1 MGGAERF
8 PNERLLEEWEEDHC
22 VGPAEPRLYFT
33 GFFSARRVL
42 GRSYLICMYA
52 RFRRLLSVLTIENKL
67 TFLGFILLSSEPV
80 ERTRRRSLEV
90 RPYSQAVNPP
100 R

>member
-1 MGGAERF
+1 MLAQQSRVSIS
-8 PNERLLEEWEEDHC
+8 P
-22 VGPAEPRLYFT
+22 V
-33 GFFSARRVL
+33 GFFSAHSCSVRPVL

-52 RFRRLLSVLTIENKL
+52 LFRRLLSVLTIENKL

-80 ERTRRRSLEV
+80 EKTRRRSLEV

-100 R
+100 H

>member
-1 MGGAERF
+1 MLAQQSRVSIS
-8 PNERLLEEWEEDHC
+8 L
-22 VGPAEPRLYFT
+22 A
-33 GFFSARRVL
+33 GFLSARSRSERRVL

-52 RFRRLLSVLTIENKL
+52 LFRRLLSVLTIENKL
-67 TFLGFILLSSEPV
+67 TFHGFILLSSEPV
-80 ERTRRRSLEV
+80 EKTGRRSLEV